1 MKTRFIYFIL
11 GILAAVAVSSCEGNF
26 QPDRSSRKSVTI
38 GLRVA
43 GINGTKAEATEEEA
57 KISSIDIFIVNS
69 DKTALSKIGTIDY
82 NETYGTATFDVPSG
96 ATGTWYL
103 YVFANASS
111 TIVSGI
117 TDYASLKA
125 AYTGT
130 KAQLGSLWTDNAF
143 LMTNVQT
150 ATSEESTPL
159 GGVGIDLDLKN
170 PTATVVL
177 ERVASKVTVNVSKSV
192 DYSLI
197 GTTMLGSDGSAAISN
212 IELSGVALFNCV
224 NTFNYLQR
232 WTEASSNK
240 VLVSPSYSADYALSD
255 YYDYDVTSLTYSAP
269 GTDMYCLENNSPVY
283 SSLSDLGM
291 NPDATASTKMK
302 GRVTGLIFKFRFKTA
317 TGFTSE
323 GINEDLILDENTG
336 EWKTKA
342 GSTDADY
349 YTIYRYNAVCYADQK
364 ALFNANNGTIGA
376 LTPGSAPACS
386 TADLRANGVE
396 VFENGTMYF
405 TYYIQDPNVTD
416 GTGNHLCMVRNTH
429 YDLTLDAVT
438 RIGDDVP
445 GGTGYNRVDPISTNP
460 YKITVTLK
468 VVDWDEKTA
477 QDYTI

>member
-1 MKTRFIYFIL
+1 MKTRFAYFII
-11 GILAAVAVSSCEGNF
+11 GILAVAVVSSCEGSL
-26 QPDRSSRKSVTI
+26 QPDPSGLKNVTL
-38 GLRVA
+38 GLKVA
-43 GINGTKAEATEEEA
+43 GINDTKAEATEAEA
-57 KISSIDIFIVNS
+57 KISSIDIFVVNPG
-69 DKTALSKIGTIDY
+69 KTVLKKIEEIDY
-82 NETYGTATFDVPSG
+82 DETSGVATFDVPSV
-96 ATGTWYL
+96 TMGTWYL

-111 TIVSGI
+111 NIVNGI
-117 TDYASLKA
+117 TDYSSLMS
-125 AYTGT
+125 AYSGT
-130 KAQLGSLWTDNAF
+130 KSQLQTLWTDNEF

-150 ATSEESTPL
+150 AASEGTTPL
-159 GGVGIDLDLKN
+159 GGVVIDFDDEA
-170 PTATVVL
+170 PSATVTL
-177 ERVASKVTVNVSKSV
+177 ERVASKVTVGISKSV

-224 NTFNYLQR
+224 TTFNYLQR
-232 WTEASSNK
+232 WMEVSSDN
-240 VLVSPSYSADYALSD
+240 VLASPSYASDYALSA

-283 SSLSDLGM
+283 SSLSDTGM
-291 NPDATASTKMK
+291 NPDATSTTKMK

-323 GINEDLILDENTG
+323 GINEDLTLEDDPG
-336 EWKTKA
+336 VWKTKA

-349 YTIYRYNAVCYADQK
+349 HTIYRYNAVCYADQK
-364 ALFNANNGTIGA
+364 ALFNANNGTIGT
-376 LTPGSAPACS
+376 LTPGSEPACS

-438 RIGDDVP
+438 RLGDDIP
-445 GGTGYNRVDPISTNP
+445 GGRGYNRVAPISTNP

-468 VVDWDEKTA
+468 VADWDEKEA
-477 QDYTI
+477 KDYTI